1 MNDIIG
7 KPLNRTD
14 GPLKV
19 CGQAPYAAEF
29 DLPRMVHAVMV
40 QSTIAKGTIADIDT
54 RAVMNMP
61 GVIQVLTHLNAQPL
75 PQHGKAAV
83 EPPAGRVLTLLQ
95 DNVIEYNG
103 QPLAVIV
110 ADSFEHALAAMS
122 HLQVRYAVEAPELD
136 FARAKSATYS
146 PQQVNGKPADSSRGN
161 PAAGWDAGD
170 MRLQATYITPMQ
182 THNPLEPHA
191 TIAAWDGD
199 MLTLYDST
207 QGISG
212 VQKTVAKT
220 FGMPEQNVRAI
231 SPFVGGGFGC
241 KGSVWSHVVLCA
253 MAARMVGKPVKLVV
267 ARPQM
272 FGPVGGRPQTEQSIK
287 LAAKRDGSLTALSH
301 DTISHTS
308 FLEDFVEPSSLQS
321 RMLYAC
327 PNASTTH
334 RLLKLNV
341 GTPTF
346 QRAPG
351 EATGTFAIESA
362 MDELAYQLAM
372 DPLALRLRN
381 YAERD
386 PDADK
391 PFSSK
396 SLRACYR
403 TGAERFGWAKRN
415 PQPRAM
421 RAGHTLIGWGMAT
434 ATYPT
439 RRSASSASA
448 KILPDGTAIVASGSQ
463 DIGTGTYTVM
473 TQIAAEALG
482 LPASKIQFKLGDS
495 NLPPAPVSG
504 GSMTV
509 ASVGPAVQ
517 AACQAARAKF
527 IAAAIAD
534 PTSAFAGVAVDD
546 VVAQDGWLMLRSDR
560 SRREPFA
567 GVLARQGGQAIEASA
582 HVGPDADAEA
592 YSMHAFGAVF
602 AEVHVDED
610 LGVIRVP
617 RVVGS
622 YAVGNLM
629 NAKTGRSQLMGGI
642 VWGISL
648 ALLEQTHIDPQV
660 GRVVNANLAEYHVP
674 VNADIGE
681 IDVIVVDEDDPYV
694 NSLGAKGIGEI
705 GITGVG
711 AAVANAVYHA
721 TGRRVRDLPITLD
734 KVLV

>member
-19 CGQAPYAAEF
+19 CGQATYAAEF
-29 DLPRMVHAVMV
+29 ELPRMVHAVML
-40 QSTIAKGTIADIDT
+40 QSTIAKGTIAEIDT

-61 GVIQVLTHLNAQPL
+61 GVIQVLTHLNAQRL
-75 PQHGKAAV
+75 PEHGKAAV
-83 EPPAGRVLTLLQ
+83 EPPAGRVLSLLQ

-110 ADSFEHALAAMS
+110 ADSFEHAAAAMP
-122 HLQVRYAVEAPELD
+122 HLRVRYAVEAPELD
-136 FARAKSATYS
+136 FQRAKSEMYS
-146 PQQVNGKPADSSRGN
+146 PQQVNGKPADSSRGD
-161 PAAGWDAGD
+161 PTAGWEAGD
-170 MRLQATYITPMQ
+170 MRLQATYLTPMQ

-220 FGMPEQNVRAI
+220 FGMPQENVRAI

-272 FGPVGGRPQTEQSIK
+272 FGPVGGRPQTEQNLK
-287 LAAKRDGSLTALSH
+287 LAAKHDGTLTALSH

-351 EATGTFAIESA
+351 EATGTYALEAA
-362 MDELAYQLAM
+362 MDELAYALSM
-372 DPLALRLRN
+372 DPLALRLKN
-381 YAERD
+381 YAETD
-386 PDADK
+386 EDENK

-396 SLRACYR
+396 SLRECYR
-403 TGAERFGWAKRN
+403 TASERFGWAERN
-415 PQPRAM
+415 PQPRSM
-421 RAGHTLIGWGMAT
+421 KDGHTLVGWGMAT

-439 RRSASSASA
+439 RRSPASASA
-448 KILPDGTAIVASGSQ
+448 KILPDGTAVVASGSQ

-473 TQIAAEALG
+473 TQVAAEALG
-482 LPASKIQFKLGDS
+482 LPVDKIRFKLGDS
-495 NLPPAPVSG
+495 ALPAAPVSG

-509 ASVGPAVQ
+509 ASVAPAVQ
-517 AACQAARAKF
+517 APTGISPSSWAAC
-527 IAAAIAD
+527 AAAIARD
-534 PTSAFAGVAVDD
+534 IHCSSTSIF
-546 VVAQDGWLMLRSDR
+546 
-560 SRREPFA
+560 
-567 GVLARQGGQAIEASA
+567 
-582 HVGPDADAEA
+582 
-592 YSMHAFGAVF
+592 
-602 AEVHVDED
+602 
-610 LGVIRVP
+610 
-617 RVVGS
+617 
-622 YAVGNLM
+622 
-629 NAKTGRSQLMGGI
+629 K
-642 VWGISL
+642 
-648 ALLEQTHIDPQV
+648 
-660 GRVVNANLAEYHVP
+660 
-674 VNADIGE
+674 
-681 IDVIVVDEDDPYV
+681 
-694 NSLGAKGIGEI
+694 
-705 GITGVG
+705 
-711 AAVANAVYHA
+711 AAVKN
-721 TGRRVRDLPITLD
+721 R
-734 KVLV
+734 KKLVKQRKIKL